1 MFLIH
6 VSGPQMSTEKHLFIA
21 PSSIIGKSHH
31 KVSKVIYV
39 EGSRS
44 YVVY

>member
-31 KVSKVIYV
+31 KVSKVGISV
-39 EGSRS
+39 IRRILIH
-44 YVVY
+44 